1 MSTKNMNNPIF
12 GPAQNPMPV
21 SNGPEGFHWLRQG
34 LLGGTP
40 LPNDFAALQ
49 KVGTKLLVSLTAEWQ
64 PDEALIARYGMR
76 SLYAPI
82 PDFQP
87 PSIAQAEQ
95 ICVAAAA
102 YTQRGEAVVFHCQA
116 GKGRTGT
123 LLAAMLIWAGQ
134 GAEAALA
141 ETRGQNAAWIETEGQ
156 LAFLSR
162 FADSLA

>member
-1 MSTKNMNNPIF
+1 M
-12 GPAQNPMPV
+12 PA
-21 SNGPEGFHWLRQG
+21 SNGPEGFHWLRPG

-40 LPNDFAALQ
+40 LPNGFAALQ

-64 PDEALIARYGMR
+64 PDAALMARHGMR
-76 SLYAPI
+76 SLYVPI

-87 PSIAQAEQ
+87 PTIAQAKHV
-95 ICVAAAA
+95 CTAAAA

-134 GAEAALA
+134 SAEEAIA
-141 ETRGQNAAWIETEGQ
+141 ETRGANAAWIETEGQ
-156 LAFLSR
+156 LAFLSQ